1 MRPAVTL
8 VQGLEMGDWARGLEV
23 GGQGFQGEEE
33 TREGPEASGGDPGCW
48 ESRDR
53 AAWKRGPRPGSGETL
68 NKLERAL
75 GPEKVE
81 TSFL

>member
-1 MRPAVTL
+1 MEA
-8 VQGLEMGDWARGLEV
+8 
-23 GGQGFQGEEE
+23 
-33 TREGPEASGGDPGCW
+33 EASRERKRPERVRKRLGDPGCR

-81 TSFL
+81 ISFL